1 MTLISQDRSKPSP
14 DRGAVFSL
22 EGKGFHTGKTNRL
35 ELSAWHGGNGWIE
48 VGSERHAVWGLGS
61 KPSAMGRCTASEGV
75 GPLEHLSAAALC
87 QGVGGW
93 LLKAD
98 HGDLPL
104 FDGSARIWQEA
115 FSSIS
120 GSGYGVRV
128 ESVDLEA
135 TRWESAR
142 GGILAVEPSDRF
154 RLRVDWS
161 AGPDGPET
169 WEGGESELC
178 QTLAARTFV
187 DVVDWLAARNQGFLQ
202 GTDATSGRLLRLRE
216 PTAEAIRLAC
226 QLGIQPEKRVWTGG
240 DARMPDECAAHKA
253 MDLAGDI
260 GCWIGYLPKLSI
272 HARDTGHDLHHLL
285 GSALRGS
292 IGEV

>member
-1 MTLISQDRSKPSP
+1 
-14 DRGAVFSL
+14 
-22 EGKGFHTGKTNRL
+22 L
-35 ELSAWHGGNGWIE
+35 ELSACQGCSGWIE
-48 VGSERHAVWGLGS
+48 IGSEHHAVWGLGS
-61 KPSAMGRCTASEGV
+61 KPSAMGRCTVSEGI

-87 QGVGGW
+87 HGVRGW

-120 GSGYGVRV
+120 DSIARVRV
-128 ESVDLEA
+128 EKVEMA
-135 TRWESAR
+135 ARTWESMR
-142 GGILAVEPSDRF
+142 GGKLAVEPSDRF
-154 RLRVDWS
+154 RLRVEWS

-169 WEGGESELC
+169 WEGGEAELC
-178 QTLAARTFV
+178 KTLAARTFV
-187 DVVDWLAARNQGFLQ
+187 DVEDWLAAKSQGFLQ

-216 PTAEAIRLAC
+216 PSTEARRVAC
-226 QLGIQPEKRVWTGG
+226 QLGIEPENKVWTGG
-240 DARMPDECAAHKA
+240 AARLPNECAAHKA

-272 HARDTGHDLHHLL
+272 HARDAGHDLHHLL
-285 GSALRGS
+285 GSALRES